1 MRTMRD
7 DVNAQPASGGPGEA
21 TVQKRRGPPVFPR
34 GLDWA
39 VGASWRLIVVTAA
52 CIGAVLG
59 LVKLRIVVVP
69 VFVALIAVTVLELPV
84 RWLRRRRWSPL
95 LATLTVFVG
104 VAGLLVG
111 AALLVGPSLG
121 DQFAQVGNDL
131 DRGVAD
137 VERWLIDGPLGLT
150 PDQID
155 RYVGTVVDYARAN
168 SKSISSGVVTG
179 TALALE
185 VVAGA
190 LLALVLAFFFLKDG
204 DRFITWSTRQFAE
217 SNRTT
222 ACAVGR
228 RVWATLGSYVRGIM
242 VVGLVDA
249 AIIGVGL
256 VLVGVPVA
264 FPLAVLTFLGAFF
277 PLVGAT
283 VAGLLA
289 ALVALV
295 TGGPGDALVVIA
307 LVVAVQQIEGHVL
320 APVVMGRALQLHP
333 VVVIVALTTG
343 AVFAGLLGAFLA
355 VPLTAMAF
363 AANTEL
369 RNQRTVSPDN
379 TSGPTA
385 SGGSDATNPD
395 PRMLAAPFTHL
406 IATA

>member
-1 MRTMRD
+1 MLS
-7 DVNAQPASGGPGEA
+7 VGG
-21 TVQKRRGPPVFPR
+21 F
-34 GLDWA
+34 
-39 VGASWRLIVVTAA
+39 
-52 CIGAVLG
+52 
-59 LVKLRIVVVP
+59 
-69 VFVALIAVTVLELPV
+69 
-84 RWLRRRRWSPL
+84 
-95 LATLTVFVG
+95 
-104 VAGLLVG
+104 
-111 AALLVGPSLG
+111 
-121 DQFAQVGNDL
+121 
-131 DRGVAD
+131 
-137 VERWLIDGPLGLT
+137 
-150 PDQID
+150 
-155 RYVGTVVDYARAN
+155 
-168 SKSISSGVVTG
+168 
-179 TALALE
+179 
-185 VVAGA
+185 
-190 LLALVLAFFFLKDG
+190 
-204 DRFITWSTRQFAE
+204 
-217 SNRTT
+217 
-222 ACAVGR
+222 GR
-228 RVWATLGSYVRGIM
+228 TLGSYVRGIM

-249 AIIGVGL
+249 VIIGVGL

-283 VAGLLA
+283 VAGLIA

-395 PRMLAAPFTHL
+395 PRTLAAPFTHL
-406 IATA
+406 IATT